1 MNNKWVKNI
10 DFDLPDLLS
19 IFRIFFAIVFVVL
32 AVRDERSI
40 FPGYF

>member
-19 IFRIFFAIVFVVL
+19 IFRILFAIVL
-32 AVRDERSI
+32 GS
-40 FPGYF
+40 GCSG